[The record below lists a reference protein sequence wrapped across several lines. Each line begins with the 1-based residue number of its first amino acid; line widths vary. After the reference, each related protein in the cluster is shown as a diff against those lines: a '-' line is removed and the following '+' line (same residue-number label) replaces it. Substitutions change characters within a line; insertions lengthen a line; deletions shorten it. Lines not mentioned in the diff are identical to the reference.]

1 MLQINPFTIGI
12 ILFLLGLVLLMAV
25 RLFMLSNRFQLPWMQ
40 VSHDEQNRSVKNRSQ
55 ELAELAQFAQMI
67 NTPQENREIITH
79 LVNSIHPMIGAEFLG
94 FLIYDVNR
102 KELKAHT
109 PFLGIHAGVIE
120 WTSCAIHP
128 GSEAEEIWNSRD
140 TVITTKASS
149 DSRVKALNLNHLT
162 RAAGIKNMV
171 LSPLKSNSNMQG
183 YLLAG
188 NNSDNPPFNRDDQ
201 ELLAVVAGMS
211 AFAIENAKLSKENQ
225 TLSSNLDKRVSSRTV
240 DLAREH
246 KRTETLLRI
255 ITELSA
261 SLDLEHVLNRTLQVL
276 HETIDAEQISVMIHR
291 QGEGKLRHL
300 ASAGYMDIAHTS
312 EGRMTAFDPGQG
324 LAGWVISESK
334 PALIPN
340 ILEDARWTQLPDTST
355 EHRSAIA
362 VPLVIGEETLGALLL
377 FHREVDHFSDDQLD
391 LVQAAANQ
399 MSIAVNN
406 AELYRLIRDQAEDLG
421 HMFRE
426 QQIETSRSQAILE
439 AVADGVIVTDAYRRI
454 TLFNAA
460 AERILK
466 LNRSQ
471 IIGKSLQQFS
481 GLFGQAA
488 KLWMETIQSWSE
500 DPNTYQTDELYTEQI
515 TLEDDHVVSV
525 HLSPVL
531 MKGKFLGTVSI
542 FRDITH
548 QVEVDRLKSDFVAT
562 VSHELRTPMTSIRGY
577 VDILLMGAAGA
588 LNEQQ
593 AQFLSV
599 VKRNTKQLSILVN
612 DLLDI
617 SRIESGRVNLSLQEL
632 DIEEIINEALS
643 ALIRL
648 SKDDGK
654 QMQVMY
660 KPDQEAPSALGD
672 RDRVRQ
678 ILNNLLENAFHYT
691 PEGGEI
697 KLEVRPKEGEIE
709 INVSDNGI
717 GIPPEEQPQIFERFF
732 RGEHPDVL
740 ATSGTGLGLAIVK
753 SLVEMHNGCI
763 WIESSG
769 IPGEGTTFYFTLP
782 IYKTE
787 DS

>member
-12 ILFLLGLVLLMAV
+12 ILFLLGLLLFVSV
-25 RLFMLSNRFQLPWMQ
+25 RLSLSDRFRFTRLAISQTREE
-40 VSHDEQNRSVKNRSQ
+40 VEGKNRSQ
-55 ELAELAQFAQMI
+55 ELADLAQFAQVI
-67 NTPQENREIITH
+67 NAPLENKDIYTH
-79 LVNSIHPMIGAEFLG
+79 LVDSIHPLLSAEFLG
-94 FLIYDVNR
+94 FLLYDKDR
-102 KELKAHT
+102 EELKAQS
-109 PFLGIHAGVIE
+109 PFLGIHTGVIE
-120 WTSCAIHP
+120 WTSCAIQP
-128 GSEAEEIWNSRD
+128 GSKADQVWKSRES
-140 TVITTKASS
+140 VITTRASS
-149 DSRVKALNLNHLT
+149 DSRIKALNLNHLA

-171 LSPLKSNSNMQG
+171 LSPLRTNGNMLG

-188 NNSDNPPFNRDDQ
+188 NNSDNPPFNHGDQ
-201 ELLAVVAGMS
+201 ELLAVIAGMS
-211 AFAIENAKLSKENQ
+211 ASAIENVKLSKEYQ
-225 TLSSNLDKRVSSRTV
+225 TLNSNLDKRVSSRTV

-276 HETIDAEQISVMIHR
+276 RETIDAEQISVLIHR

-312 EGRMTAFDPGQG
+312 EGRVTAFDPGQG
-324 LAGWVISESK
+324 LAGWVISQSK

-340 ILEDARWTQLPDTST
+340 ILMDSRWTQLPETT
-355 EHRSAIA
+355 TQHRSAIG
-362 VPLVIGEETLGALLL
+362 VPLVIGKETLGALLL
-377 FHREVDHFSDDQLD
+377 FHREEDHFSGDQLD

-399 MSIAVNN
+399 MAIAVNN

-439 AVADGVIVTDAYRRI
+439 AVADGVIVTDASRRI

-460 AERILK
+460 AERILG
-466 LNRSQ
+466 LSRSQ
-471 IIGKSLQQFS
+471 IIGKSLRQFS

-488 KLWMETIQSWSE
+488 KTWMETIQNWSE
-500 DPNTYQTDELYTEQI
+500 DPNTYRMGELYTEQI
-515 TLEDDHVVSV
+515 TLEDKQVVSV

-531 MKGKFLGTVSI
+531 MRGKFLGTVSI

-577 VDILLMGAAGA
+577 VDILLMGAAGS
-588 LNEQQ
+588 LSEQQ
-593 AQFLSV
+593 AQFLGV

-617 SRIESGRVNLSLQEL
+617 SRIESGRVKLSLQEL
-632 DIEEIINEALS
+632 DIEEIINEAIN
-643 ALIRL
+643 ALARL
-648 SKDDGK
+648 SEDEGK
-654 QMQVMY
+654 QMQVRY
-660 KPDQEAPSALGD
+660 KADQEIPSILGD

-678 ILNNLLENAFHYT
+678 ILNNLLENAFRYT
-691 PEGGEI
+691 PERGEI
-697 KLEVRPKEGEIE
+697 RLEVLPKEHEIE

-717 GIPPEEQPQIFERFF
+717 GIPPQEQLQIFERFY
-732 RGEHPDVL
+732 RGEHPDVI

-753 SLVEMHNGCI
+753 SLVEMHKGSI

-769 IPGEGTTFYFTLP
+769 IPGAGTSFYFTLP
-782 IYKTE
+782 IYNIE
-787 DS
+787 NS

>member
-1 MLQINPFTIGI
+1 
-12 ILFLLGLVLLMAV
+12 MAV
-25 RLFMLSNRFQLPWMQ
+25 RLTILTNRFQIPWMP
-40 VSHDEQNRSVKNRSQ
+40 VSHNRQEISGKNSSQ
-55 ELAELAQFAQMI
+55 ELTDLAHLAQTI
-67 NTPQENREIITH
+67 NKPQENKDIITH
-79 LVNSIHPMIGAEFLG
+79 LVDSIHPMIGAEFLG
-94 FLIYDVNR
+94 FLIYDVEH
-102 KELKAHT
+102 KELIAQS
-109 PFLGIHAGVIE
+109 PFLGLHAGVIE
-120 WTSCAIHP
+120 WTSCAIQP
-128 GSEAEEIWNSRD
+128 GSKAEEIWYSRGS
-140 TVITTKASS
+140 VVTTKASS
-149 DSRVKALNLNHLT
+149 DSRIKALNLNHLA
-162 RAAGIKNMV
+162 RAAGINNMV
-171 LSPLKSNSNMQG
+171 LSPLKSNGHMLG

-188 NNSDNPPFNRDDQ
+188 NNSDHPPFNRNDL
-201 ELLAVVAGMS
+201 ELLAVIAGMS
-211 AFAIENAKLSKENQ
+211 ASAIENDKLSNENQ
-225 TLSSNLDKRVSSRTV
+225 TLNSSLDKLVSSPSV

-246 KRTETLLRI
+246 QRTKTLLRI

-291 QGEGKLRHL
+291 PGEGKLRHL
-300 ASAGYMDIAHTS
+300 ASAGYKDIQHTS
-312 EGRMTAFDPGQG
+312 EGRVTDFDPGQG
-324 LAGWVISESK
+324 LGGWVISHSK

-340 ILEDARWTQLPDTST
+340 ILEDSRWTQLPETST
-355 EHRSAIA
+355 EHRSAIG

-377 FHREVDHFSDDQLD
+377 FHREVDHFSNDQLD
-391 LVQAAANQ
+391 LVLAAANQ

-439 AVADGVIVTDAYRRI
+439 AVADGVIVTDANRRI

-471 IIGKSLQQFS
+471 IIGKSLQQIS

-488 KLWMETIQSWSE
+488 KTWQETIQSWSE
-500 DPNTYQTDELYTEQI
+500 YPNTYQPGELYIEQI
-515 TLEDDHVVSV
+515 TLEDDHIVSV

-531 MKGKFLGTVSI
+531 MRGNFLGTVSI

-577 VDILLMGAAGA
+577 VDILLMGAAGS

-632 DIEEIINEALS
+632 DVEEIINEAIN

-654 QMQVMY
+654 QMQIVY
-660 KPDQEAPSALGD
+660 KPDQEIPSALGD
-672 RDRVRQ
+672 RDRIRQ
-678 ILNNLLENAFHYT
+678 ILNNLLQNAFHYT
-691 PEGGEI
+691 PDGGEI
-697 KLEVRPKEGEIE
+697 KLEVQPKENEIE

-717 GIPPEEQPQIFERFF
+717 GIPPEEQPQIFERFY
-732 RGEHPDVL
+732 RGEHPEVL

-753 SLVEMHNGCI
+753 SLVEMHNGRI

-769 IPGEGTTFYFTLP
+769 IPGDGTTFNFTLP